1 MKNKKLIIILLLIV
15 AAGIMSWTTYLKE
28 YDQKDTISI
37 HSFPKEINGW
47 TSEELEIT
55 DDEYAILET
64 RNAFTRKYTGPE
76 GQVVY
81 MFTVYSQ
88 YNRKVAHPP
97 EVCYTGSGIKVISNT
112 VDTIPVPE
120 QNVTIKAH
128 KLALERRRYKQVA
141 YYWFK
146 VGDTFTASYWKQ
158 QLRIAFKNL
167 IGQPEG
173 SALIRVSATHD
184 GDDQQAVADIKQFT
198 RLALPAIYKHL
209 P

>member
-1 MKNKKLIIILLLIV
+1 MKNNKLTIILLLIV
-15 AAGIMSWTTYLKE
+15 GAGVMSWTTYLKDF
-28 YDQKDTISI
+28 DQQDTVSI
-37 HSFPKEINGW
+37 HSFPKEIGGW
-47 TSEELEIT
+47 TSEELPIT

-81 MFTVYSQ
+81 LFTVYSQ

-97 EVCYTGSGIKVISNT
+97 EVCYTGSGIKVVGNT

-120 QNVTIKAH
+120 YNLTIKAH
-128 KLALERRRYKQVA
+128 KLALERRRLKQVA

-146 VGDTFTASYWKQ
+146 VGDAFTASYWKQ
-158 QLRIAFKNL
+158 QAKIAFKNL
-167 IGQPEG
+167 IGRPEG
-173 SALIRVSATHD
+173 SALIRVSATHN
-184 GDDQQAVADIKQFT
+184 GDEAQAVADIKQFT
-198 RLALPAIYKHL
+198 RLAMPAIYKHL